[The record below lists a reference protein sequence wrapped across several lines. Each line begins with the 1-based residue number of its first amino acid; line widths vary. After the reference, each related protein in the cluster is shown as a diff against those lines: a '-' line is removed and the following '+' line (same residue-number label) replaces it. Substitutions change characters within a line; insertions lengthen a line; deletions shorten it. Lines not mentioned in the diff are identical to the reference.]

1 MALKK
6 SYVMFRIRDV
16 IQLQPEE
23 KTLLLE
29 RRHLRTMAGPL
40 ILAGLLIAVPFFFL
54 FPLVRVG
61 GFGMAIFSLLLA
73 VGAAFALRVFI
84 TWDSHVLIVTNQRI
98 VHVEQTGVWRRQ
110 VREMPLISLEQVS
123 IERRGPWDALFRT
136 GVLRLRANGHGTI
149 VFAGAHR
156 PETLVALIEKARPVP
171 SAPVA
176 GFQLKPL

>member
-1 MALKK
+1 
-6 SYVMFRIRDV
+6 MFRIRDV
-16 IQLQPEE
+16 MQLQPDEQ
-23 KTLLLE
+23 TLLLE
-29 RRHLRTMAGPL
+29 RRHLRTMAGSL

-61 GFGMAIFSLLLA
+61 AFGMAIFCLLLA

-84 TWDSHVLIVTNQRI
+84 TWDSHVLIVTNRRI
-98 VHVEQTGVWRRQ
+98 VHVEQTGVWRRH
-110 VREMPLISLEQVS
+110 VREMPLSALEQVS

-156 PETLVALIEKARPVP
+156 PEVLVELIEKARPQH
-171 SAPVA
+171 SATPA
-176 GFQLKPL
+176 SFQLKPL